1 MFLELSLFDS
11 NWVQC
16 HVTRNRRRYK
26 VPHILLSSLEPMER
40 LNIRGTGTLL
50 QTFVCRN
57 KRELKGE
64 MNAKEISDGLPFLEY
79 ELHSQLLNKLRVK
92 GMNAIFGLKVNKSY
106 DVIRFSGNSYHFLFV

>member
-1 MFLELSLFDS
+1 MY
-11 NWVQC
+11 
-16 HVTRNRRRYK
+16 TYRRYK
-26 VPHILLSSLEPMER
+26 VPHILLSSLEPIER
-40 LNIRGTGTLL
+40 LTIRGTGTLL

-92 GMNAIFGLKVNKSY
+92 GMNAIFGLKVNK
-106 DVIRFSGNSYHFLFV
+106 FL

>member
-1 MFLELSLFDS
+1 
-11 NWVQC
+11 
-16 HVTRNRRRYK
+16 

-50 QTFVCRN
+50 QTFVCRS

-92 GMNAIFGLKVNKSY
+92 GMNAIFGLKVNKNL
-106 DVIRFSGNSYHFLFV
+106 VETFLELIIFNFVRFKFVSVSE